1 MASATL
7 KASQDARLN
16 ALRNKHE
23 ALSSKVHE
31 AQRSPGM
38 PDDMIQL
45 LKKQKLMVKEKIERI
60 RAQETMERVGHM
72 PFKVSQA

>member
-7 KASQDARLN
+7 NSSQDARLH
-16 ALRNKHE
+16 ALKSKHE
-23 ALSSKVHE
+23 ALSTRVSE

-45 LKKQKLMVKEKIERI
+45 LKKQKLMIKEQIEGI
-60 RAQETMERVGHM
+60 RASG
-72 PFKVSQA
+72 